1 MENLKHTKGE
11 WTATMDD
18 VYSLEYGL
26 IGNIICDAP
35 KSNKSYENWE
45 ANAKLIS
52 AAPDL
57 LESLIWAKEQFKIL
71 QDKGLYPEHLLQ
83 ENGGNGIMPIVNA
96 INKATK

>member
-45 ANAKLIS
+45 ANAKLIAS
-52 AAPDL
+52 SPVMY
-57 LESLIWAKEQFKIL
+57 EYMIL
-71 QDKGLYPEHLLQ
+71 
-83 ENGGNGIMPIVNA
+83 
-96 INKATK
+96 TC

>member
-18 VYSLEYGL
+18 VYSLEDCV

-57 LESLIWAKEQFKIL
+57 LESLIQLIDFPIEDIEHYKKYGVTLTLNELQYNKI
-71 QDKGLYPEHLLQ
+71 
-83 ENGGNGIMPIVNA
+83 INA